1 VKGYVLL
8 ALSRFGRKCGKSP
21 IEFTEL
27 IRLVLADFFANA
39 TVSNKKVNER
49 QWKASRYRVA
59 FH

>member
-1 VKGYVLL
+1 L